1 MLWDALQ
8 TGFVWV
14 LRFNY
19 ACNALEVACKF
30 GQPGRAVGL
39 CFWCMQFWGD
49 CMLWDSLQTWFVW
62 VVAKHATCWR
72 LHVSLESLV
81 AWSACAILC

>member
-30 GQPGRAVGL
+30 GQPRRAVGL
-39 CFWCMQFWGD
+39 CFWCIKFWGD